1 MTTHPQAGQK
11 KKRGLKL
18 PARKKKNPTG
28 EMTLVEHLKELRYRL
43 ILAVVAVLCG
53 TIVGFIWYQ
62 TAPPGIPPLGEML
75 RGPYCSLPDNLRAD
89 FTGDGECRLLATSP
103 FEMLLLRL
111 KIAGLAGLVLSSPFW
126 LYQVWAFITPG
137 LLRKERKFT
146 FSFVSVAVLLFV
158 LGAVLAYAVVSIGL
172 EFLVSVGDQ
181 YQAAGL
187 TGKEY
192 FSFLL
197 GFLVIFGVSFEVPLV
212 VVTLNLL
219 GLLRYDAIKD
229 KRRIII
235 VAITIFAAVATPGQD
250 PFTMIILSLAL
261 IILVELSFQFC
272 RIHDKRRG
280 RERPEWL
287 GLDDE
292 EASALDTAPGGM
304 DAPQPV
310 TSQPVAKPAPV
321 RHDTAGAT
329 PFDDVL

>member
-1 MTTHPQAGQK
+1 
-11 KKRGLKL
+11 
-18 PARKKKNPTG
+18 
-28 EMTLVEHLKELRYRL
+28 
-43 ILAVVAVLCG
+43 
-53 TIVGFIWYQ
+53 
-62 TAPPGIPPLGEML
+62 
-75 RGPYCSLPDNLRAD
+75 
-89 FTGDGECRLLATSP
+89 
-103 FEMLLLRL
+103 MLLLRL

-235 VAITIFAAVATPGQD
+235 V
-250 PFTMIILSLAL
+250 
-261 IILVELSFQFC
+261 ELSFQFC

-321 RHDTAGAT
+321 RHDTAGAN